1 MTIILIVIIPI
12 MKPDIYTTPSKFIL
26 NVQTHD
32 SNRFYDNLILFAIQE
47 TNIVDSSINQIL
59 TKFLDY
65 LEADPSR
72 HLYLLSSM
80 ITKK

>member
-1 MTIILIVIIPI
+1 MTIILIVISPI
-12 MKPDIYTTPSKFIL
+12 MKSDIYTTPSKFIL

-32 SNRFYDNLILFAIQE
+32 SNRFYDNLLFAIRE
-47 TNIVDSSINQIL
+47 TIIVDSSINQIL

-65 LEADPSR
+65 LEVNPIR
-72 HLYLLSSM
+72 HLYFLSSM